1 MESDENFP
9 SAHGTKCRTRV
20 PRKSESK
27 LHFLFPVDEAAP
39 SPEKGAKLWKKF
51 QNELQLRTSGPCPS
65 PLNPSGDDIEHEQR
79 LRPRRRPIKGAD
91 IQMTSA
97 CVCVVGVMIRK
108 KTDPPSAAGAA
119 V

>member
-1 MESDENFP
+1 MQDP
-9 SAHGTKCRTRV
+9 GKAGLHGSRSRSYTSC
-20 PRKSESK
+20 
-27 LHFLFPVDEAAP
+27 FLWAAL

-65 PLNPSGDDIEHEQR
+65 PLSPSGDDIEHEQR

-108 KTDPPSAAGAA
+108 KTDPPSTAGSVA